1 MSTTTET
8 PKHTPGPWM
17 ASGPYGRQES
27 SDPLAV
33 KVPGVFDIREKSETV
48 DGRVH
53 AQVHVGTMHSESLE
67 TARANARLI
76 AAAPDLLDALRILEE
91 FVTELTKAGEDRQN
105 RLVELEGDKGNRL
118 FAARAAI
125 AKATG
130 GVA

>member
-1 MSTTTET
+1 MRNVTAN
-8 PKHTPGPWM
+8 PKHTPGPWNL
-17 ASGPYGRQES
+17 S
-27 SDPLAV
+27 S
-33 KVPGVFDIREKSETV
+33 KG
-48 DGRVH
+48 DGRTYVEGGERADDIAALLMDH
-53 AQVHVGTMHSESLE
+53 DQRENG
-67 TARANARLI
+67 ANARLI